1 MVEEK
6 VKVLFDYSSLYKK
19 EDWWA
24 CWVGFFI
31 LALCIP
37 GVIGTVYKLPKV
49 NKWVANPLDALAGD
63 TLLAYLIMFI
73 GLTII
78 FLIAIKI
85 MGDRVKTYLPA
96 FLVVFVIGIVSMVIG
111 NQTTLKSYGLS
122 YPLWALLIG
131 LIISNTIGVPKWMK
145 TGVRTELY
153 IKCGLVVLGA
163 EILFTRIVALGPYG
177 LGIAWGV
184 TPIVLYSMY
193 LYGTKVLKM
202 EKELTLPISA
212 AASVCGVSAAIATGA
227 ACKAKKDYVTIAVGQ
242 TLIFTVIMMVAM
254 PALSRIFGFS
264 ELVSGAWIG
273 GTVDSTGAVPA
284 AGELVGPLA
293 MEAAVT
299 IKMIQNALIGL
310 IAFVVAMIWVTRVE
324 RVNGVARPSPWEIWF
339 RTPKFILGFLIASL
353 VFSFVL
359 SPTMGDEAV
368 SGILGF
374 SKVFRKE
381 FFCLAF
387 VSIGLDSNFRELG
400 KYFKGGKPLHL
411 YWVGQIFNIL
421 LTLFIAWLLLGGVIW
436 TVPTF

>member
-1 MVEEK
+1 LERPK
-6 VKVLFDYSSLYKK
+6 VVFDYSSLHKK

-37 GVIGTVYKLPKV
+37 GIIGIVYKLPKV
-49 NKWVANPLDALAGD
+49 QKWVANPLDALTGD

-73 GLTII
+73 GLVII
-78 FLIAIKI
+78 YLIAVRI
-85 MGDRVKTYLPA
+85 MGERVKTYAPA
-96 FLVVFVIGIVSMVIG
+96 FLVVFVIGIISMVIG
-111 NQTTLKSYGLS
+111 YQTTLKAYGLS
-122 YPLWALLIG
+122 YPLWALIIG
-131 LIISNTIGVPKWMK
+131 LLISNTVGVPKWLK
-145 TGVRTELY
+145 AGVRTELY

-163 EILFTRIVALGPYG
+163 EILFPRIVALGPYG

-184 TPIVLYSMY
+184 TPVVLYLMY

-202 EKELTLPISA
+202 ERELALPISA

-227 ACKAKKDYVTIAVGQ
+227 ACKAKQDHITIAVGQ
-242 TLIFTVIMMVAM
+242 TLIFTVLMMVAM
-254 PALSRIFGFS
+254 PALSRFFGFS
-264 ELVSGAWIG
+264 ELIAGAWIG

-284 AGELVGPLA
+284 AGEMVGPLA

-299 IKMIQNALIGL
+299 IKMIQNVLIGI
-310 IAFVVAMIWVTRVE
+310 IAFVVATIWVTKVE
-324 RVNGVARPSPWEIWF
+324 RVPGAARPSLWEIWF
-339 RTPKFILGFLIASL
+339 RMPKFIVGFLVASL

-359 SPTMGDEAV
+359 APMMGDEAV
-368 SGILGF
+368 SDILKF

-400 KYFKGGKPLHL
+400 KYFKGGKPLNL

-421 LTLFIAWLLLGGVIW
+421 LTLLVAWLLLGGVLW
-436 TVPTF
+436 AVPVF